1 LKSSRASKTK
11 KKQPTVEDSIRQGRT
26 ILKSVKSS
34 KDTSTEIQETMNR
47 EMNALIAQLKTQR
60 LEMEE
65 KLRASEQEAAHLRRE
80 KESPGMGLAT
90 SVSGTDIDIATP
102 ESEPE
107 AVRKERE
114 QMSKMIQKLEGAKNQ
129 MAEKLKK
136 AEDEAE
142 VLKTENAES
151 AKRVSQ
157 VTKEKDEL
165 KAKIEQIESTRGDIK
180 VKLQDAEDVVTRLK
194 VEKQMKSREIRDMRG
209 SVHNR
214 TFLDEAEE
222 ERRLISDELQQ
233 QELEREQMLH
243 MMEQL
248 EEARTRLE
256 CGSQAVRR
264 GSTRSFNGLG
274 GGPSRSGSNSSLQQL
289 EENTYGY
296 QAVRRGSNRSFNGLG
311 GEPSRS
317 GSNSSLQQLEENAYG
332 YQAVRRGSNRSFN
345 GLGGGQSRSGS
356 NSSLRQ
362 LEENAYMEPPRPGM
376 TRVGSAKSL
385 LQLDIAPP
393 PHQPMTRR
401 SSFAGLVPAPTNARP
416 TLPRNAY
423 QSMRDVPRYD
433 HQSYAGMGQFDSQSC
448 AGLGQFDQQS
458 YAGIGQYDNQ
468 TYAGGQFD
476 NQTYAGGQYDNQ
488 TYAGGQF
495 DNQTYVGAGQ
505 EVGGWRDDASA
516 MTDTRSYATGAAGW
530 LGDNIAAS
538 GAATYGAEP
547 PSRSNSKRKKSKNR
561 KKDPSQ
567 HSRTIENDYGNN
579 KVRVK
584 REKARASERKLRE
597 RLDSSRSLTRRLL

>member
-1 LKSSRASKTK
+1 VFDKKKKSKKKGGRSRSSSNVRSSKYSSDSDSDGSDDWKSRNSGKRSKSKKARGGDSSSEEDEDEARSLKSSRASKNK
-11 KKQPTVEDSIRQGRT
+11 KKQPTVEESIRQGRT

-34 KDTSTEIQETMNR
+34 KDTSTEMQETMNR

-65 KLRASEQEAAHLRRE
+65 KLRASEQEAAQLRRE

-90 SVSGTDIDIATP
+90 SVCGTGIDIVTP
-102 ESEPE
+102 ESELE

-142 VLKTENAES
+142 VLKTENVAS
-151 AKRVSQ
+151 VKRVSE
-157 VTKEKDEL
+157 VTKEKDAL
-165 KAKIEQIESTRGDIK
+165 KAKIEQIESTRGNIK
-180 VKLQDAEDVVTRLK
+180 LKLQDAEDVVTKLK
-194 VEKQMKSREIRDMRG
+194 AEKRMKSREIRDMRG

-222 ERRLISDELQQ
+222 ERRLISDQLQQ
-233 QELEREQMLH
+233 QEFEREQMLH

-248 EEARTRLE
+248 EEARSRLE

-264 GSTRSFNGLG
+264 GSNRSFSGLG
-274 GGPSRSGSNSSLQQL
+274 GGLSRSGSNSSL
-289 EENTYGY
+289 G
-296 QAVRRGSNRSFNGLG
+296 
-311 GEPSRS
+311 
-317 GSNSSLQQLEENAYG
+317 
-332 YQAVRRGSNRSFN
+332 
-345 GLGGGQSRSGS
+345 
-356 NSSLRQ
+356 Q

-385 LQLDIAPP
+385 LQLDIAQP
-393 PHQPMTRR
+393 PHQPMQR
-401 SSFAGLVPAPTNARP
+401 SSSFSGLVPAPSNARP
-416 TLPRNAY
+416 TLPRNTY
-423 QSMRDVPRYD
+423 QSMRDVPSYD
-433 HQSYAGMGQFDSQSC
+433 HQSYAGMGQFDSQSH
-448 AGLGQFDQQS
+448 AGLGQFDHQS

-468 TYAGGQFD
+468 TYGGVGQFD
-476 NQTYAGGQYDNQ
+476 NQTYA
-488 TYAGGQF
+488 
-495 DNQTYVGAGQ
+495 GAGQ
-505 EVGGWRDDASA
+505 EVGGWRDDASGT
-516 MTDTRSYATGAAGW
+516 TDSRFYATGAAGW

-538 GAATYGAEP
+538 GAATHRAEP
-547 PSRSNSKRKKSKNR
+547 PSRSNSKRKKN

-567 HSRTIENDYGNN
+567 HVRTIESDYGNY
-579 KVRVK
+579 KVRAK

-597 RLDSSRSLTRRLL
+597 RLDSSRSPASLR